1 LDVASATSDGV
12 AAPRRKPAAEDF
24 GYLAEGDLALSLRGV
39 QQRTD
44 RHGQPVERDLRD
56 QALLALLSLQAL
68 RTVAG
73 SATQVP
79 PAT

>member
-1 LDVASATSDGV
+1 
-12 AAPRRKPAAEDF
+12 
-24 GYLAEGDLALSLRGV
+24 
-39 QQRTD
+39 
-44 RHGQPVERDLRD
+44 VERDLRD